1 MSYLKCR
8 PLVAKT
14 LLLAALSS
22 TGCGEDIDLGPV
34 AGGAGGEAEGPGGA
48 SEGGG
53 DTGGAPPGS
62 SIAIHMR
69 STTAPITH
77 SDGLSGQ
84 TPSAHTSGVKSL
96 KLYRDPNDD
105 NPATV
110 FDFGQEAAP
119 VDYAD
124 GADTLVY
131 TANAAELPAA
141 TFTVARVV
149 HSWVKY
155 RIDATMHA
163 SGFDLPGEFDNF
175 QALSDD
181 TMFEGTLYQ
190 SGDYEYL
197 FDAGSMTFPASGSDA
212 PVPEY
217 DAAGGFSVRFEDG
230 EWAYYFPVNLPV
242 TPDLPTDLTLV
253 LAVNMHESFRWMDEA
268 GTGFTDGVFDATP
281 TTFEPVLQF
290 GANSFA
296 LTIE

>member
-1 MSYLKCR
+1 M
-8 PLVAKT
+8 
-14 LLLAALSS
+14 
-22 TGCGEDIDLGPV
+22 
-34 AGGAGGEAEGPGGA
+34 GAVVERMWM
-48 SEGGG
+48 
-53 DTGGAPPGS
+53 
-62 SIAIHMR
+62 AI
-69 STTAPITH
+69 
-77 SDGLSGQ
+77 
-84 TPSAHTSGVKSL
+84 
-96 KLYRDPNDD
+96 
-105 NPATV
+105 
-110 FDFGQEAAP
+110 
-119 VDYAD
+119 
-124 GADTLVY
+124 
-131 TANAAELPAA
+131 ELPAA

>member
-1 MSYLKCR
+1 MLFAAIA
-8 PLVAKT
+8 VA
-14 LLLAALSS
+14 
-22 TGCGEDIDLGPV
+22 GCSEDIDLGPV
-34 AGGAGGEAEGPGGA
+34 AGGAGAGGEAAGAGGA
-48 SEGGG
+48 GGEGS
-53 DTGGAPPGS
+53 GGAPAGA

-69 STTAPITH
+69 STTAAFTH
-77 SDGLSGQ
+77 TDGLSGQ
-84 TPSAHTSGVKSL
+84 TPIAHTSGIKSL
-96 KLYRDPNDD
+96 QLLRDPNDD
-105 NPATV
+105 NPLTV
-110 FDFGQEAAP
+110 FDFGQDAME

-131 TANAAELPAA
+131 TADSAELPTA
-141 TFTVARVV
+141 TFTIARVV

-155 RIDATMHA
+155 RIEATMHA

-175 QALSDD
+175 QALSDN
-181 TMFEGTLYQ
+181 TMYEGTLYQ

-217 DAAGGFSVRFEDG
+217 EVGGGFSVRFEDG

-242 TPDLPTDLTLV
+242 TSELTSDLTLV
-253 LAVNMHESFRWMDEA
+253 LEVNMHESFRWMDEPTA
-268 GTGFTDGVFDATP
+268 GFTDGVFDATP

-296 LTIE
+296 LTVE

>member
-1 MSYLKCR
+1 MSFL
-8 PLVAKT
+8 KT
-14 LLLAALSS
+14 LVVAAFCFAD
-22 TGCGEDIDLGPV
+22 CGEDIDLGPV
-34 AGGAGGEAEGPGGA
+34 AGGGGAGGDAEGPGGA
-48 SEGGG
+48 GGEG
-53 DTGGAPPGS
+53 TGGAPESG

-69 STTAPITH
+69 SSTATFAH

-84 TPSAHTSGVKSL
+84 TPIAHTSGVKSL
-96 KLYRDPNDD
+96 QLFRDPNDD
-105 NPATV
+105 NPVTV
-110 FDFGQEAAP
+110 FDFGQDSVE

-124 GADTLVY
+124 GADTLVF
-131 TANAAELPAA
+131 TANAGDLPMT
-141 TFTVARVV
+141 TFTIARVV

-163 SGFDLPGEFDNF
+163 NGFDLPGEFDNF

-197 FDAGSMTFPASGSDA
+197 FDAGSMTFPASGTGA

-217 DAAGGFSVRFEDG
+217 EAGGGFSVRFEDG

-242 TPDLPTDLTLV
+242 NPELPGDIALV
-253 LAVNMHESFRWMDEA
+253 LSVNMHESFRWMDET

-296 LTIE
+296 LTVE